1 MPLYIHQPPTADGV
15 LSGLLLLA
23 ALLAMGALAHEVA
36 IRIEPAA
43 AHRMAVLIGATLWT
57 ASLVALTELLSLV
70 HALAEFPLAVSWLLV
85 TVAAAAS
92 WWRLRAERGAG
103 APRLGRLPV
112 PSRAWLLPGLMAC
125 VAALQAGWLA
135 VTAYTYAP
143 NNYDA
148 LTYHLPRAL
157 HWLQERSS
165 GPFATNTDRQ
175 VQFPPLAEYVVAQLH
190 LAAPDDSLANFVQW
204 FGMILAALAVTEI
217 ARRLGAQPRAQAG
230 AALLAMALPIGIG
243 EAATTQN
250 DFVLAGWLAVFAAF
264 GLGYAARPGSSS
276 WALLAGLS
284 LGLALLTKS
293 TAYIYAAPILALVGG
308 LVLAQRTGL
317 RRLAVPMALG
327 AVAALAPNLGQY
339 WRDFRIYRSPLGSTA
354 GYHND
359 IYTPAVVAANA
370 IRNLAL
376 QVPMGG
382 PLTPLGKLAQ
392 GVLAQLYFLTGFS
405 PTDPRI
411 TFRGSSNV
419 FLQSFWYGPDF
430 AGNLIQTALVL
441 ATLGWLAWSAGDRL
455 AKLYAGSLV
464 AAYILLCGYLK
475 FQIWGNRILLPL
487 LVLWSPAIVAI
498 LLSRK
503 RWPAAALPLAVIVFS
518 LNWVAKSHDAPQG
531 YGVGLTRTEYYAAE
545 LDQPQFAAYR
555 TVADW
560 AVSHR
565 CGAIGLSYAGDNVA
579 EYPLWAMLEERGWS
593 GHIEHVD
600 VTNATA
606 RWADPTFHPCAVI
619 ADHPVQRW
627 SFSARDSAVS
637 GGYEIYLGV
646 SDNS

>member
-1 MPLYIHQPPTADGV
+1 MPLYIHQPPTAEGV
-15 LSGLLLLA
+15 LSGVLLLA
-23 ALLAMGALAHEVA
+23 ALLALVAVAHEVA
-36 IRIEPAA
+36 VRIEPAA
-43 AHRMAVLIGATLWT
+43 ASRMALLIGATLWS
-57 ASLVALTELLSLV
+57 AILVALTELLSLF
-70 HALAEFPLAVSWLLV
+70 HALAQWPLAVSWLLV

-92 WWRLRAERGAG
+92 WWRLRARRGPG
-103 APRLGRLPV
+103 PPRLRRLPV
-112 PSRAWLLPGLMAC
+112 PSRAWLLPGLMAS

-157 HWLQERSS
+157 HWLQERST

-217 ARRLGAQPRAQAG
+217 ARRLGARPLAQAG

-264 GLGYAARPGSSS
+264 GLGYAAKPGSGA

-293 TAYIYAAPILALVGG
+293 TAYIYAAPILVLVVG

-327 AVAALAPNLGQY
+327 AGAALATNLGQY
-339 WRDFRIYRSPLGSTA
+339 WRDFLTYRSPLGPTG

-359 IYTPAVVAANA
+359 LYTPAVVAANA

-382 PLTPLGKLAQ
+382 PLTPLGKLID

-411 TFRGSSNV
+411 TFPGSSNV

-430 AGNLIQTALVL
+430 AGNLVQTALVL
-441 ATLGWLAWSAGDRL
+441 GSLAWLAWSAADGV

-498 LLSRK
+498 LLRK
-503 RWPAAALPLAVIVFS
+503 RWQATLLPLAVIVFS
-518 LNWVAKSHDAPQG
+518 LNWVAQSHDAPPG
-531 YGVGLTRTEYYAAE
+531 YGAGLTRTEYYAAE

-555 TVADW
+555 TLADW
-560 AVSHR
+560 AVSNR

-606 RWADPTFHPCAVI
+606 RWSDPTFHPCAVI

-637 GGYEIYLGV
+637 GPYEIYLGV
-646 SDNS
+646 SDSS